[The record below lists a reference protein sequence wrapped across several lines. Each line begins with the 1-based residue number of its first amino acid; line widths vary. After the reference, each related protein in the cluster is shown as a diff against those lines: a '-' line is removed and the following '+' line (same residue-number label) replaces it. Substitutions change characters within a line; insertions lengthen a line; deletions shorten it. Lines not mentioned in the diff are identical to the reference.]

1 MMRAAAG
8 SGGRSREAGDA
19 NANRRAC
26 ERASAV
32 DARTVRARGA
42 RRAPCAAVAVRTQLR
57 MSA

>member
-26 ERASAV
+26 AIGHPPWTRGRYARALRAV
-32 DARTVRARGA
+32 
-42 RRAPCAAVAVRTQLR
+42 RRAPRSPRGRNCA
-57 MSA
+57 